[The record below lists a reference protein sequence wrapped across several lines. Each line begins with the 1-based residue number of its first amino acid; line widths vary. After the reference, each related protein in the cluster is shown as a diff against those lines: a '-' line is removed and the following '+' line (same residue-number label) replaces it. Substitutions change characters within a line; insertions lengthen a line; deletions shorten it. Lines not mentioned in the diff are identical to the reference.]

1 MTDVLGDAE
10 EIRAVAAA
18 DGWQHVPDDAKDVF
32 HGPPGHDVQA
42 SSFEVKV
49 QVELPDRREAASGL
63 RAAGLTVRDIGEAL
77 GVSFQRAQ
85 QLIAS

>member
-1 MTDVLGDAE
+1 
-10 EIRAVAAA
+10 
-18 DGWQHVPDDAKDVF
+18 
-32 HGPPGHDVQA
+32 
-42 SSFEVKV
+42 V
-49 QVELPDRREAASGL
+49 QVELPDRREAASGS

>member
-10 EIRAVAAA
+10 EIRAVA
-18 DGWQHVPDDAKDVF
+18 
-32 HGPPGHDVQA
+32 
-42 SSFEVKV
+42 
-49 QVELPDRREAASGL
+49 
-63 RAAGLTVRDIGEAL
+63 AAGLTVRDIGEAL